1 MTKPVHVYSHGSN
14 DSNGCAVIGGFAY
27 HGSAY
32 SFAKGVYFYSDY
44 CSGHIW
50 ALGRTSSGGYPSA
63 LVGEAGGIH
72 LTGFGETDTHE
83 ILAVAQ
89 NGNLYRLVITKR

>member
-1 MTKPVHVYSHGSN
+1 MIFYNRICN